1 MVQSSAAEN
10 GSVKNFGSGMSCESR
25 AFTSAGQK
33 GHHGDVV
40 SSSPCSQAN
49 GLNTAQIATR
59 RVASIGPNSALSFD
73 EPLYI
78 VRGRAQYL
86 YDAEGNQYLDCC
98 NNVAHVGHCHPKV
111 TAAVTKQL
119 ETLNT
124 NSRYLHDKLVVLAEG
139 ITNKMPEPLQVMYA
153 VCSGSEA
160 NDLALRVARANVPGA
175 WHVAV
180 MEGAYHGHTTATLD
194 LSPYKF
200 DGPGGMGK
208 PPHVHVLPCPDVF
221 RGNNLDGKAAAEA
234 AVAAAH
240 KDGSRI
246 GAFFCE
252 SILSCG
258 GQVVL
263 PAGYLQ
269 EVYDVMHQE
278 GAVCIADE
286 VQCGFGRVGS
296 HFWGFELQ
304 SVVPDMVTLGKPIGN
319 GFPMGAVIMSHQ
331 LAKGFSNGMEY
342 FNTCG
347 GCTGSAA
354 AGVAVLEAIE
364 EDGLQ
369 QHAHEVGAYLI
380 QQLEALQKEYPC
392 IGHVRG
398 MGLFVGFELVVPE
411 GQQPA
416 PGTAKYLKEGMKAR
430 QVLVSTDG
438 HHNQVIKIKPPMC
451 FDMANVD
458 TLVSALA
465 DLLKAGIP
473 AAVQEIDRGYDP
485 SKKSTRI
492 QNTTWQAMP
501 SKGVQGI

>member
-1 MVQSSAAEN
+1 
-10 GSVKNFGSGMSCESR
+10 MSCESH
-25 AFTSAGQK
+25 AVTSAGQSS
-33 GHHGDVV
+33 HQGDVV
-40 SSSPCSQAN
+40 SSSPYSQGN
-49 GLNTAQIATR
+49 GFNTAQ
-59 RVASIGPNSALSFD
+59 VASKRSVLIGPNSALSFD

-78 VRGRAQYL
+78 VRGRGQYL

-139 ITNKMPEPLQVMYA
+139 ITRKMPEPLQVMYA

-160 NDLALRVARANVPGA
+160 NDLALRVARANRPGA

-221 RGNNLDGKAAAEA
+221 RGHNLDGRAAAQA
-234 AVAAAH
+234 AVDAAH
-240 KDGSRI
+240 KVGGHVS
-246 GAFFCE
+246 AFFCE

-269 EVYDVMHQE
+269 QVYDVMHQA

-319 GFPMGAVIMSHQ
+319 GFPMGAVVMTPK
-331 LAKGFSNGMEY
+331 LAQGFSNGMEY

-347 GCTGSAA
+347 GCTGAAA

-364 EDGLQ
+364 EDRLQ
-369 QHAHEVGAYLI
+369 QHAHQVGTYLI
-380 QQLEALQKEYPC
+380 HQLEALQKDYPC

-398 MGLFVGFELVVPE
+398 MGLFVGFELVIPDS
-411 GQQPA
+411 QKPA
-416 PGTAKYLKEGMKAR
+416 PGTAKFVKEAMKAR
-430 QVLVSTDG
+430 RVLVSTDG

-451 FDMANVD
+451 FDKSNVD
-458 TLVSALA
+458 TLMANLI
-465 DLLKAGIP
+465 DLLKPGVP
-473 AAVQEIDRGYDP
+473 AAVQEIDRAYDP
-485 SKKSTRI
+485 NKKSTRI

-501 SKGVQGI
+501 SNGVQGV